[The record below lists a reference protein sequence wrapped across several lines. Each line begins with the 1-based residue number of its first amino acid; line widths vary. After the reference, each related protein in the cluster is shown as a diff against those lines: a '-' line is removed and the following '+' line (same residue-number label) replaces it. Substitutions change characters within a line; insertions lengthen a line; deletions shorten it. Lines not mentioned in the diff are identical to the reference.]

1 MTGMARS
8 GLLLPAP
15 AALASASC
23 KSQGMASAAF
33 EKTLMARKART
44 GERSMVPPIGGM
56 IPRNKFR
63 YGSASVDTGPTIAE
77 GA

>member
-1 MTGMARS
+1 MLEYTPDFDE
-8 GLLLPAP
+8 LLR
-15 AALASASC
+15 
-23 KSQGMASAAF
+23 F